1 MICPKCKKEFNQEPA
16 ISRRNKSEIC
26 PICGHREAL
35 EDAINSS
42 AISKEEADEILKA
55 LSANEEI

>member
-1 MICPKCKKEFNQEPA
+1 MICTKCKKEFNQPPA
-16 ISRRNKSEIC
+16 MSRRDKSEIC

-35 EDAINSS
+35 EDAINSG
-42 AISKEEADEILKA
+42 AMTKEEADEILKA